1 MNQLRQLVPNPV
13 ALYSFEAAARLGSFT
28 RAAEELGVS
37 QAAVSY
43 AVRRLEDSLGT
54 SLFLRR
60 HRRVALTAEGE
71 RFFADVA
78 MGLAHIRGSALA
90 LQRRPA
96 DQHVTL
102 AVSTAFANYWMVPRL
117 AEFRARHPLIDLR
130 LQTTD
135 KDVELP
141 GNGMFLGIRRGS
153 GHWPGYG
160 AALLAAEA
168 IYPVASPRYLESHG
182 PPRNAAEL
190 KTHTLIHLEE
200 PVRPRP
206 TWADWFRAQGVT
218 YKDRLDGLR
227 LNDYALVIQAA
238 IAGEGIAFGWH
249 HIVSRLIE
257 QGLLVRLLS
266 ASYAEG
272 AGFHVVWPETP
283 PLAGQAAEVRDW
295 LIVNRA

>member
-43 AVRRLEDSLGT
+43 AVRRLEDALGT
-54 SLFLRR
+54 ALFSRR

-78 MGLAHIRGSALA
+78 MGLAHIRGSAMA
-90 LQRRPA
+90 LQRQTA
-96 DQHVTL
+96 DKHVTL
-102 AVSTAFANYWMVPRL
+102 SVSTAFANYWMVPRL
-117 AEFRARHPLIDLR
+117 AEFRARHPQIDLR

-141 GNGMFLGIRRGS
+141 ANGLSLGIRRGT
-153 GHWPGYG
+153 GNWPGYG
-160 AALLAAEA
+160 AAMLAAEA
-168 IYPVASPRYLESHG
+168 IYPVASPRYLEAHRRPERAADLLSH
-182 PPRNAAEL
+182 P
-190 KTHTLIHLEE
+190 LIHLEE

-206 TWADWFRAQGVT
+206 IWADWFRAQGVA

-249 HIVSRLIE
+249 HIVRRLID
-257 QGLLVRLLS
+257 QGLLIRLLD
-266 ASYAEG
+266 AICAEG
-272 AGFHVVWPETP
+272 AGFHVVWPERP
-283 PLAGQAAEVRDW
+283 PLAEHAAQVRDW
-295 LIVNRA
+295 LLANRE

>member
-43 AVRRLEDSLGT
+43 AVRGLEESLGT

-60 HRRVALTAEGE
+60 HRRVTLTAEGE

-90 LQRRPA
+90 LQRQPA
-96 DQHVTL
+96 DKHVTL

-117 AEFRARHPLIDLR
+117 AEFRARHPQIDLR

-141 GNGMFLGIRRGS
+141 GNGMFLGIRRGT

-160 AALLAAEA
+160 AALLATEA

-182 PPRNAAEL
+182 RPRSAAEL
-190 KTHTLIHLEE
+190 KNHLLIHLEE

-206 TWADWFRAQGVT
+206 TWVDWFRAQGVA

-257 QGLLVRLLS
+257 QGLLVRLLT

-272 AGFHVVWPETP
+272 AGFHVVWPVTP
-283 PLAGQAAEVRDW
+283 PLAGEAATVRDW
-295 LIVNRA
+295 LIANRA

>member
-60 HRRVALTAEGE
+60 HRRVALTADGE

-141 GNGMFLGIRRGS
+141 G
-153 GHWPGYG
+153 
-160 AALLAAEA
+160 
-168 IYPVASPRYLESHG
+168 
-182 PPRNAAEL
+182 
-190 KTHTLIHLEE
+190 
-200 PVRPRP
+200 
-206 TWADWFRAQGVT
+206 
-218 YKDRLDGLR
+218 KDRLDGLR

-266 ASYAEG
+266 ASYEEG
-272 AGFHVVWPETP
+272 AGFHIVWPETP
-283 PLAGQAAEVRDW
+283 RLAGQAAEVRDW
-295 LIVNRA
+295 LIANRA

>member
-1 MNQLRQLVPNPV
+1 MNHLRQLVPNPV

-43 AVRRLEDSLGT
+43 AVRRLEESLGA

-60 HRRVALTAEGE
+60 HRRVTLTAEGE

-90 LQRRPA
+90 LQRQPA
-96 DQHVTL
+96 DKHVTL

-117 AEFRARHPLIDLR
+117 AEFRARHPQIDLR

-141 GNGMFLGIRRGS
+141 GNGMFLGIRRGT

-160 AALLAAEA
+160 AALLAPED

-182 PPRNAAEL
+182 RPRSAAEL
-190 KTHTLIHLEE
+190 KGHPLIHLEE

-206 TWADWFRAQGVT
+206 TWADWFRAQGVA

-249 HIVSRLIE
+249 HIVSRLID
-257 QGLLVRLLS
+257 QGLLIRLLA

-272 AGFHVVWPETP
+272 AGFHVVWPGSP
-283 PLAGQAAEVRDW
+283 PLAGEAAAVRDW
-295 LIVNRA
+295 LIASRG